1 MWSDRGAAA
10 KLTAVLSP
18 SVLSPWMMKGEKLY
32 GSVTC
37 NP

>member
-18 SVLSPWMMKGEKLY
+18 WMMKDEMLY
-32 GSVTC
+32 GLETC

>member
-18 SVLSPWMMKGEKLY
+18 WMMKDEKLY
-32 GSVTC
+32 GLLTC